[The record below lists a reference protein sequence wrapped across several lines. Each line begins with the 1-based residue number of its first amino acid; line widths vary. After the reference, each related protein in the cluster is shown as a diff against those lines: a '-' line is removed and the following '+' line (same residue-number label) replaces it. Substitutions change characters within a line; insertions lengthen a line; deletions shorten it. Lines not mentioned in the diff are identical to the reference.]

1 LKLSFGTS
9 EGNPEMRKKI
19 RIAIPN
25 KGRLKQPAMEVL
37 GQASIEVL
45 EEKRTYVSK
54 TSDSRFE
61 AVFARAYDIPV
72 YVHYGAVDLGITG
85 HDLILEREADVLELL
100 DLEFGKC
107 TVIIAVP
114 ETSTINTVGDI
125 PALTRVA
132 TEFPVLARKYFEG
145 LGKQV
150 EVLEVSGTS
159 ELAPKLG
166 LAQIIVDITS
176 SGETLRKNNLRVIAT
191 IMDSTTRLACNKIAY
206 RTFEKQINELLTRLR
221 GGLTRK

>member
-1 LKLSFGTS
+1 MTK
-9 EGNPEMRKKI
+9 RI
-19 RIAIPN
+19 RIALPN
-25 KGRLKQPAMEVL
+25 KGRLKQPALDVL
-37 GQASIEVL
+37 REAGIEIL

-54 TSDSRFE
+54 TSDPRFE

-107 TVIIAVP
+107 TLVVAVP
-114 ETSTINTVGDI
+114 EASTINTISEI
-125 PALTRVA
+125 PVLTRVA
-132 TEFPVLARKYFEG
+132 TEFPILTRKYFEG

-166 LAQIIVDITS
+166 LAQTIVDISS
-176 SGETLRKNNLRVIAT
+176 SGETLLKNNLRIIAT
-191 IMDSTTRLACNKIAY
+191 ILDSTARLACNKIAY
-206 RTFEKQINELLTRLR
+206 RTFEEQIIILLSRLR
-221 GGLTRK
+221 EELGKK

>member
-1 LKLSFGTS
+1 MTK
-9 EGNPEMRKKI
+9 RI

-25 KGRLKQPAMEVL
+25 KGRLKQPALNVL
-37 GQASIEVL
+37 AKVGIEIL

-54 TSDSRFE
+54 TSDPRFE

-107 TVIIAVP
+107 TLVVAVP
-114 ETSTINTVGDI
+114 DASTITTVSEV
-125 PALTRVA
+125 PVLTRVA

-145 LGKQV
+145 LGKQI
-150 EVLEVSGTS
+150 EVIEVSGTS

-166 LAQIIVDITS
+166 LAQTIVDISS
-176 SGETLRKNNLRVIAT
+176 SGETLRKNSLRIVGT
-191 IMDSTTRLACNKIAY
+191 VLDSTTRLACNKIAY
-206 RTFEKQINELLTRLR
+206 RTFEKQINELLSRLR
-221 GGLTRK
+221 GE